1 MNCQIYN
8 GSIGCF
14 FFGFWLYIR
23 PQYAWIMSF
32 VVSARKYRPTNFD
45 ELIGQDHISTTL
57 KNALKNGQLAHA
69 FLFSGPRGVGKTT
82 SARILAKVLNC
93 ENKIEEVHACNEC
106 SACKAFSDN
115 ASFNIFEL
123 DAASNNSVEHIRA
136 LNDQVRFQPQQGSY
150 KIYIIDE
157 VHMLTQAAFNAFLKT
172 LEEPPPYAKFILATT
187 EKHKIIPTILSR
199 CQIFDFRR
207 IQVKDI
213 VAQLKSIADKEN
225 RNLDDEALHLI
236 AQKADGAMRDALS
249 IYDKVTSS
257 AVGDITYKSVAENLN
272 VLDHDY
278 YFQIVDAAIKEDLS
292 SLMVIVDDIFRKGF
306 ESEQFI
312 LGLMEHLRQLLF
324 VKDVKT
330 ASLLEIGTTLRKRF
344 EDQAELTISSFLLTS
359 LVILERTDMELVRSQ
374 NKRLSVELALSKMAF
389 MNRAVEKKKLKV
401 SRVSQPQATT
411 TSNKAA
417 SNNPTSVSS
426 EPPIAPLKPT
436 HKVNHQQSDEDIK
449 VIPPSESAPIPEP
462 VAPIDNKVPSQSP
475 KLKAESSPAQV
486 ANQAPHK
493 PVGSIP
499 EMPAP
504 KSSPSPQNNTTQ
516 PQANARLTPKL
527 NTNIDDIVASI
538 TAKEKALDA
547 INTPYEAAEVMKVFK
562 KWKENS
568 NSPSFKSALDICKIV
583 LEDNTVQVLTPS
595 NIFSD
600 LIKQEMKMVEE
611 IHKLYPK
618 KDLKFE
624 FKVSKT
630 AFPDYEPPKKIR
642 LYSTIEKYERFK
654 LQNPSFEK
662 LVEEFKLKPLS

>member
-1 MNCQIYN
+1 
-8 GSIGCF
+8 
-14 FFGFWLYIR
+14 
-23 PQYAWIMSF
+23 MSF

-93 ENKIEEVHACNEC
+93 ENKIDEVKACGEC
-106 SACKAFSDN
+106 NACKAFGDN

-172 LEEPPPYAKFILATT
+172 LEEPPSYAKFILATT

-213 VAQLKSIADKEN
+213 VTQLKSIAEKEG
-225 RNLDDEALHLI
+225 RSLDDEALHLI

-257 AVGDITYKSVAENLN
+257 EVGDITYKSVAENLN

-278 YFQIVDAAIKEDLS
+278 YFKIVDAAIKEDLS
-292 SLMVIVDDIFRKGF
+292 SLMVIVDDVFRKGF
-306 ESEQFI
+306 EAEQFI
-312 LGLMEHLRQLLF
+312 LGLMQHLRQLLF

-330 ASLLEIGTTLRKRF
+330 ASLLEIGATLRKRF
-344 EDQAELTISSFLLTS
+344 EDQAELTIPSFLLTS

-374 NKRLSVELALSKMAF
+374 NKRLSVEIALSKMAF
-389 MNRAVEKKKLKV
+389 MNRAVEKKKLKLSEV
-401 SRVSQPQATT
+401 KPS
-411 TSNKAA
+411 KALKSSPA
-417 SNNPTSVSS
+417 KSS
-426 EPPIAPLKPT
+426 EPPIEPLKT
-436 HKVNHQQSDEDIK
+436 NHTKVNHQQSDEDIK
-449 VIPPSESAPIPEP
+449 VIPPTIVTPLPSQPSRKEVNEPTSKEVTKEVLEPSQPQEASSSAAPAPP
-462 VAPIDNKVPSQSP
+462 NSATKVAPQPTAKGQNLEKSVSKV
-475 KLKAESSPAQV
+475 
-486 ANQAPHK
+486 
-493 PVGSIP
+493 
-499 EMPAP
+499 
-504 KSSPSPQNNTTQ
+504 
-516 PQANARLTPKL
+516 RLTPKL
-527 NTNIDDIVASI
+527 NTNIEDIVANI
-538 TAKEKALDA
+538 NAKEKALDA
-547 INTPYEAAEVMKVFK
+547 INTPFEEAEVMKVVDR
-562 KWKENS
+562 WREES
-568 NSPSFKSALDICKIV
+568 NSPSFKSALKNCKIV
-583 LEDNTVQVLTPS
+583 LVDNTVKVLTPS
-595 NIFSD
+595 NIFRD

-611 IHKLYPK
+611 IHELYPK

-642 LYSTIEKYERFK
+642 LFSTIEKYERFK
-654 LQNPSFEK
+654 NQNPHFEK